1 MYAVFIS
8 LLGASMAPKVLT
20 ALGSATGLIF
30 ANLILGVLL
39 AMKTKTFDVRKL
51 PQFLEANF
59 VPYIGGLLI
68 LALFSGMD
76 QTLSVLFFAVAAA
89 VHLKFLAD
97 IKDQVVQL
105 FGDLGF
111 SIQSP
116 IAKKAKPVPVPLPIP
131 ATQAVTPST
140 EVSTNTPAA
149 EKTLPDENKEEAPAI
164 AQ

>member
-76 QTLSVLFFAVAAA
+76 QTLSVLFLAVAAA

-116 IAKKAKPVPVPLPIP
+116 IAKKAKPEPTPVPKP
-131 ATQAVTPST
+131 QSVTPST
-140 EVSTNTPAA
+140 DAATNTPAA
-149 EKTLPDENKEEAPAI
+149 EKTVPEESKEEAPATV
-164 AQ
+164 Q